1 MADICYSWL
10 VNKATL
16 PKYALP
22 TILLAALVI
31 RTWGIDHQIYTDE
44 NKVITPSVQLAQ
56 GKQKPLLYPKGSYY
70 PHFYHYILGA
80 SFLTPAFM
88 QISYPSADTSVDI
101 YTLIARIIT
110 AVIGTATV
118 YGVYKIGQ
126 QLSGPNLGY
135 VTALLFAFLPLH
147 VKYSHY
153 AHVDIP
159 LTLITTLATWAS
171 LRLWNTGRR
180 RWYVMTGILV
190 GIAGAIHYTG
200 FVIGIVL
207 LLSHAAI
214 VLRNRPYTLH
224 TVCSRNFLLG
234 ILCIP
239 MSFMLATPYTIIEW
253 RESFRIYEQL
263 NLRGAAGDL
272 GYTRPNFIWPLTT
285 TSPDWGLPFTVS
297 GLLWE
302 SNALLVAC
310 AGIGL
315 LIAIYKRQW
324 QIVVLIGGTMFIMYI
339 AIIGRLPLYAVKR
352 LLPLTPLLSICAAW
366 AIIEV
371 ARLKKSNRIVMQ
383 SAAIAIATLISIQ
396 NGITDMGFV
405 TGYASGSTH
414 SMAVAWA
421 EQHIPH
427 GSFVLQHS
435 PIKLI
440 DWSNPNYNTER
451 LNEVYANFNASDPEV
466 SHDRAKSITDW
477 IAEKHIQYVVMDS
490 RIVDRYFDST
500 SMMLFP
506 ETTASYRALY
516 TSIRTQGNLIYSI
529 QPELWHIA
537 GPRIEIYDV
546 RNIQ

>member
-1 MADICYSWL
+1 MAEICYSWL
-10 VNKATL
+10 VNARTAST
-16 PKYALP
+16 YALMS
-22 TILLAALVI
+22 ILLTALVV
-31 RTWGIDHQIYTDE
+31 RLWGINHQIYTDE

-80 SFLTPAFM
+80 SFVTPAFM
-88 QISYPSADTSVDI
+88 QIPYPSSNTNVDT

-118 YGVYKIGQ
+118 YIVYKIGE
-126 QLSGPNLGY
+126 QLFDANLGY
-135 VTALLFAFLPLH
+135 VAAIFFAFLPLH

-159 LTLITTLATWAS
+159 LTLITTLALWTS
-171 LRLWNTGRR
+171 LRLWNTGQK
-180 RWYVMTGILV
+180 RWYVMTGV
-190 GIAGAIHYTG
+190 ATGIAGATHYTG

-214 VLRNRPYTLH
+214 IVRKRSYTLR

-253 RESFRIYEQL
+253 RESLRIYQQL

-285 TSPDWGLPFTVS
+285 TSPDWGLPFTAS

-302 SNALLVAC
+302 SNVLLVGC
-310 AGIGL
+310 AGLGL
-315 LIAIYKRQW
+315 LIALYKRQW
-324 QIVVLIGGTMFIMYI
+324 QFVVLIGGTMLVMYS

-366 AIIEV
+366 AIIEM
-371 ARLKKSNRIVMQ
+371 AHLKKPNRILMQ
-383 SAAIAIATLISIQ
+383 YTAIAVVILISIK
-396 NGITDMGFV
+396 NSIMDIGFV
-405 TGYASGSTH
+405 AAYAGGSTH
-414 SMAVAWA
+414 SMATTWA
-421 EQHIPH
+421 EQYIPH
-427 GSFVLQHS
+427 GSFILQHS

-440 DWSNPNYNTER
+440 DWSNPNYTTER
-451 LNEVYANFNASDPEV
+451 FNEVYANFNASDPEV
-466 SHDRAKSITDW
+466 SHDRAKPITDW
-477 IAEKHIQYVVMDS
+477 IAEKRIQYVVMDS
-490 RIVDRYFDST
+490 RIVDRYFDPT
-500 SMMLFP
+500 SMTLFP

-516 TSIRTQGNLIYSI
+516 TSIRTQGRIIYSI